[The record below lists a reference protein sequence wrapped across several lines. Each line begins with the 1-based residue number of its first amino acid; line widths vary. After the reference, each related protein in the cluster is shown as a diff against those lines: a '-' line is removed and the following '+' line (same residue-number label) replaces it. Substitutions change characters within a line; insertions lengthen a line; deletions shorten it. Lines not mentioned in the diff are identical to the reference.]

1 MTVAIGCDLGGTH
14 FSAAAVQDSSLLA
27 VRDVSVE
34 SKQGLAAILPLIQS
48 TFLELLHT
56 SSVKL
61 SDCLG
66 LALSLPSLVDFYGG
80 RIASTNDKYADALSV
95 DLRGWCRNC
104 LGLPLAIEND
114 ARAALRGEHLCG
126 AAAGYSDVL
135 LLTIGTGIGS
145 AFLIDEHPFRTRCL
159 QGGNL
164 GGHIPVSIHGRKC
177 TCGAFGCMEAEASS
191 WSLPAIVADWPGVN
205 ESALKGLPSVNFKE
219 LFRCADAGDAVAHQI
234 LDHCIHVWAVGTVG
248 LVHAY
253 GPERIVFGGSVM
265 SRADRI
271 LPQIDAYVNQHAWT
285 PSGPVSIVPAALGN
299 HAALY
304 GAIPILQEFLLRGEQ
319 RAVELR

>member
-1 MTVAIGCDLGGTH
+1 MTVALACDLGGTH
-14 FSAAAVQDSSLLA
+14 FSAAVVRDSSLLA
-27 VRDVSVE
+27 TRDVPTD
-34 SKQGLAAILPLIQS
+34 SKDGLAAILPLIHS
-48 TFLELLHT
+48 TLLELLQ
-56 SSVKL
+56 SSSLNL

-66 LALSLPSLVDFYGG
+66 LALSLPSLVDFNRG
-80 RIASTNDKYADALSV
+80 RVASTNDKYADALSI
-95 DLRGWCRNC
+95 DLGGWCRDC

-145 AFLIDEHPFRTRCL
+145 ALLIDGLPFRTRCL

-164 GGHIPVSIHGRKC
+164 GGHIPVSTHGRKC
-177 TCGAFGCMEAEASS
+177 TCGAIGCMEAEASS
-191 WSLPAIVADWPGVN
+191 WSLPAIVAGWPGVD
-205 ESALKGLPSVNFKE
+205 ESALNGLPSINFKE
-219 LFRCADAGDAVAHQI
+219 LFRFADAGDAVAHQV

-265 SRADRI
+265 GRADRI
-271 LPQIDAYVNQHAWT
+271 LPQIDAYVNQHAWI

-304 GAIPILQEFLLRGEQ
+304 GAIPILEEFLRGDRLAVDLR
-319 RAVELR
+319 

>member
-1 MTVAIGCDLGGTH
+1 MTLAIACDLGGTH
-14 FSAAAVQDSSLLA
+14 FSAAVVEDSSLLA
-27 VRDVSVE
+27 ARDVPVE
-34 SKQGLAAILPLIQS
+34 SKQGLAAVLPLIHS
-48 TFLELLHT
+48 TILELVDA
-56 SSVKL
+56 SSVTL

-66 LALSLPSLVDFYGG
+66 LAFSLPSLVDFKRG

-95 DLRGWCRNC
+95 DLRGWCRNH

-114 ARAALRGEHLCG
+114 ARAALLGEHLCG
-126 AAAGYSDVL
+126 AAAGCSDVL

-145 AFLIDEHPFRTRCL
+145 ALLIDGRPFRTRSL

-164 GGHIPVSIHGRKC
+164 GGHIPVSLNGRQC
-177 TCGAFGCMEAEASS
+177 TCGAIGCMEAEASS
-191 WSLPAIVADWPGVN
+191 WSLPTIVADWPGVDA
-205 ESALKGLPSVNFKE
+205 SALNGLASINFKE
-219 LFRCADAGDAVAHQI
+219 LFLCANAGDAVAQQI
-234 LDHCIHVWAVGTVG
+234 IDHCIHVWSVGTVG

-271 LPQIDAYVNQHAWT
+271 LPHIAAYVNQHAWT
-285 PSGPVSIVPAALGN
+285 PSGEVSIVPAALGN

-304 GAIPILQEFLLRGEQ
+304 GAIPMLHEFLQGEH
-319 RAVELR
+319 RAVDLR